1 MNITADFVRLNSKF
15 VYALSRVETKILT
28 PTLNL
33 NCLMVEEFA
42 CTFAN
47 YFYGGIDIISY
58 QCLNSCDSCIEKKG
72 EREERSNASI
82 SFSFFFIFQVEI
94 ECNQHRL

>member
-1 MNITADFVRLNSKF
+1 MKNSRRFNVINSMCLHWYWKDYELMNITADFVRLNSKF

-58 QCLNSCDSCIEKKG
+58 RVSQLM
-72 EREERSNASI
+72 
-82 SFSFFFIFQVEI
+82 
-94 ECNQHRL
+94 

>member
-1 MNITADFVRLNSKF
+1 VPSLVLKDYELMNITADFVRLNSQF

-58 QCLNSCDSCIEKKG
+58 RVSQLM
-72 EREERSNASI
+72 
-82 SFSFFFIFQVEI
+82 
-94 ECNQHRL
+94 